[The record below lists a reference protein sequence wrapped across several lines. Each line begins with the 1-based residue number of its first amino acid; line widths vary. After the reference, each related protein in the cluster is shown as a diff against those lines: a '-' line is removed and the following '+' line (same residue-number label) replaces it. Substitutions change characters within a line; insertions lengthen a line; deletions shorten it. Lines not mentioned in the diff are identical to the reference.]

1 VIGMSIQDLLP
12 VGQDSAQWPIWST
25 TARVVVR
32 DPAALP
38 EACRIMDAV
47 LSAVDVACSR
57 FRPDSE
63 LRRLE
68 LTPGR
73 PTEVTPLLAALI
85 DAALTAAEWTGGDVD
100 PTIGIAMS
108 SLGYDRDLALIE
120 IDGAALP
127 LAVGRA
133 PGWQQIRLH
142 GEELTIPAGVR
153 LDLGAVGKAFAAD
166 LCATLVHTSCG
177 TDVLVSLGGDIATA
191 GSGPDW
197 HVLVSDGPDEPS
209 CTVRLAA
216 GMAMATSS
224 TISRQWR
231 RGGRLLHH
239 VLDPRTCQP
248 VDPVWRTVS
257 VAAPSCVDAN
267 TESTAA
273 LVRGLSAPARL
284 DRPARFVAADGSV
297 RTVGGWP
304 AEELGS

>member
-1 VIGMSIQDLLP
+1 MAVSTCDLLP
-12 VGQDSAQWPIWST
+12 VGPDTAQWPVWST
-25 TARVVVR
+25 TARIVVR
-32 DPAALP
+32 EP
-38 EACRIMDAV
+38 AV
-47 LSAVDVACSR
+47 LPDARRIVDSVLAAVDAACSR

-68 LTPGR
+68 LAPGR
-73 PTEVTPLLAALI
+73 PTEVSPLLAELI

-100 PTIGIAMS
+100 PTIGIAMA
-108 SLGYDRDLALIE
+108 SLGYDRDLSLVDT
-120 IDGAALP
+120 DGPALP
-127 LAVGRA
+127 VVVGRA
-133 PGWQQIRLH
+133 PGWHQIRLY
-142 GEELTIPAGVR
+142 GAEVTIPAGVR

-197 HVLVSDGPDEPS
+197 DVLVSDGPDEPG

-216 GMAMATSS
+216 GTAMATSS
-224 TISRQWR
+224 TTRRQWR

-248 VDPVWRTVS
+248 VAPVWRTVS
-257 VAAPSCVDAN
+257 VVAPSCVDAN
-267 TESTAA
+267 AESTAA
-273 LVRGLSAPARL
+273 LVRGLSAPSRL

-297 RTVGGWP
+297 RVVNGWP
-304 AEELGS
+304 EDRS

>member
-1 VIGMSIQDLLP
+1 VIGMATLDLLP
-12 VGQDSAQWPIWST
+12 LGPDTAQWPIWST
-25 TARVVVR
+25 TARIVVR
-32 DPAALP
+32 DPGTLPAAR
-38 EACRIMDAV
+38 RIVDSVLAAV
-47 LSAVDVACSR
+47 EDACSR

-68 LTPGR
+68 LAPGR
-73 PTEVTPLLAALI
+73 PTEVSPLLAALI

-100 PTIGIAMS
+100 PTIGIAMA
-108 SLGYDRDLALIE
+108 SLGYDRDLAVVDP
-120 IDGAALP
+120 DGSAP
-127 LAVGRA
+127 VVVRRA
-133 PGWQQIRLH
+133 PGWHQIRLH
-142 GEELTIPAGVR
+142 GEEVTIPPGVR

-166 LCATLVHTSCG
+166 LCATLVHTFCE

-197 HVLVSDGPDEPS
+197 QVLVSDGPDQPR
-209 CTVRLAA
+209 CTVALAA
-216 GMAMATSS
+216 GTAMATSS
-224 TISRQWR
+224 TISRRWR

-267 TESTAA
+267 TASTAA

-284 DRPARFVAADGSV
+284 DRPGRFVAADGSV

-304 AEELGS
+304 EDGS

>member
-1 VIGMSIQDLLP
+1 VIGMSTLDLLP
-12 VGQDSAQWPIWST
+12 VGPDTAQWPVWST

-32 DPAALP
+32 DPGALP
-38 EACRIMDAV
+38 AARGIVDSV
-47 LSAVDVACSR
+47 LAAVDDACSR

-68 LTPGR
+68 LAPGR
-73 PTEVTPLLAALI
+73 PTEVSPLLAALI

-100 PTIGIAMS
+100 PTIGIAMA
-108 SLGYDRDLALIE
+108 SLGYDRDLAIVDT
-120 IDGAALP
+120 DGSAP
-127 LAVGRA
+127 VVVRRA
-133 PGWQQIRLH
+133 PGWHQIRLH
-142 GEELTIPAGVR
+142 GEEVTIPPGVR

-166 LCATLVHTSCG
+166 LCATLVHTSCE

-191 GSGPDW
+191 GEGPDW
-197 HVLVSDGPDEPS
+197 HVLVSDGPDQPH

-216 GMAMATSS
+216 GTAMATSS

-267 TESTAA
+267 TASTAA
-273 LVRGLSAPARL
+273 LVRGLSAPGRL

-297 RTVGGWP
+297 LTVGGWP
-304 AEELGS
+304 EDRS